1 MKALKLGLVVS
12 LVALFFIACSTDTTN
27 NNANPAANRN
37 SSSAGTVAPPAA
49 SSTATANANS
59 PGGPASGTGNTP
71 APATN
76 ANSAAAQTAT
86 NSNTKGATKPASN
99 IDAAALFAANKC
111 TGCHGADGKGNP
123 NIKDVPNF
131 TNAAWQKKTPDADM
145 IKTIKNGHKPMP
157 AYKDKLNDQEIQALI
172 AYVRSFAK

>member
-12 LVALFFIACSTDTTN
+12 LVALFFTACVADTSN
-27 NNANPAANRN
+27 NNASSSANRN
-37 SSSAGTVAPPAA
+37 SSSSPTVAPPTTTSGA
-49 SSTATANANS
+49 SANANS
-59 PGGPASGTGNTP
+59 PGGPGAGSGNAP

-76 ANSAAAQTAT
+76 ANLAATGAAA
-86 NSNTKGATKPASN
+86 NSNTAGGATAVSGT
-99 IDAAALFAANKC
+99 DGATLFAANKC

-131 TNAAWQKKTPDADM
+131 TDAAWQKKTPDSEM
-145 IKTIKNGHKPMP
+145 IKTITNGHKPMP
-157 AYKDKLNDQEIQALI
+157 AYKDKLNEEQIKALV